1 MAKPA
6 RAPALRPA
14 DQAAHGHG
22 PGPARQR
29 GFVFWAIWV
38 NIATYA
44 IYPTANWL
52 ASLRDQRYD
61 FITRW
66 DAMIP
71 LVPEFIFVYF
81 SFFPFLAL
89 PFWLVGQPGTA
100 ALGKRQVLGTLIC
113 GLTFVLFPANLAFE
127 RAIPEF
133 EPYRSIFCDHVLCG
147 QAAQSAALAAHR
159 LHGADLP
166 GHLPGAMAAWS
177 LGALSADCAMERG
190 NLRLNHAGAS
200 APCAGCGH
208 CADAGASALPA
219 DSPCRCA
226 AAASAH
232 LSRAGLLCRG
242 PFSNPA
248 SVLACMQDCSAIFE
262 RGAGFVKRGPG

>member
-1 MAKPA
+1 MRKPA
-6 RAPALRPA
+6 PAPVLSQT
-14 DQAAHGHG
+14 DQALHRPVHDL
-22 PGPARQR
+22 ARQR

-113 GLTFVLFPANLAFE
+113 GLIFVLFPANLAFE

-133 EPYRSIFCDHVLCG
+133 EPYRSIFATMFFVDKPHNLLPSLHIVYTALTCLAICQAQWQRGRRGLCLLIALWSAAICASTMLVHQHHVLDVVT
-147 QAAQSAALAAHR
+147 ALMLVPVLCLLIR
-159 LHGADLP
+159 
-166 GHLPGAMAAWS
+166 
-177 LGALSADCAMERG
+177 
-190 NLRLNHAGAS
+190 
-200 APCAGCGH
+200 
-208 CADAGASALPA
+208 PA
-219 DSPCRCA
+219 DVPPQPPR
-226 AAASAH
+226 
-232 LSRAGLLCRG
+232 
-242 PFSNPA
+242 
-248 SVLACMQDCSAIFE
+248 I
-262 RGAGFVKRGPG
+262 